1 MKMLK
6 TLLIILSILLLFT
19 GSIHVLATE
28 TTDNLWAPESF
39 IFPSKLE
46 LILSS
51 GEEIH
56 KNITVYIGPGHADV
70 VKIRPIGRGYS
81 DLGIPKEFRPL
92 TLDLDSLDNW
102 FSASPEV
109 LYDVDG
115 PLNIT
120 VTISIKL
127 PKYLPS
133 GTYFLTIGACCYLRK
148 DNILWWAQN
157 SSMIHPLEIKIQ
169 VTEGLFEKY
178 KIVPK
183 NYFLDYEQLEAKYRQ
198 LEEDFET
205 LRIKYENLKQEYE
218 GLLDLKQKYE
228 NLLEKYENCSQQF
241 ATLEQEF
248 TTLEQKYN
256 QLFEEH
262 KELKNAYETAN
273 NLLHNLYRVMY
284 LLTAITAVLIAVII
298 YLKRK

>member
-157 SSMIHPLEIKIQ
+157 SSMIHPLEIKIK
-169 VTEGLFEKY
+169 VIEGLFEKY
-178 KIVPK
+178 KIIPK
-183 NYFLDYEQLEAKYRQ
+183 DYSSDYEQLEVKYKQ
-198 LEEDFET
+198 LMENYKNLEV
-205 LRIKYENLKQEYE
+205 KYE
-218 GLLDLKQKYE
+218 DLKQKY
-228 NLLEKYENCSQQF
+228 NDLIDLKQKYQSLLEKYENSSQQL
-241 ATLEQEF
+241 TILEQE
-248 TTLEQKYN
+248 YN
-256 QLFEEH
+256 HLFEEH
-262 KELKNAYETAN
+262 QKLENTYKTTI
-273 NLLHNLYRVMY
+273 NLLYTLIYI
-284 LLTAITAVLIAVII
+284 LTGITVLLIAVII
-298 YLKRK
+298 YLKRR